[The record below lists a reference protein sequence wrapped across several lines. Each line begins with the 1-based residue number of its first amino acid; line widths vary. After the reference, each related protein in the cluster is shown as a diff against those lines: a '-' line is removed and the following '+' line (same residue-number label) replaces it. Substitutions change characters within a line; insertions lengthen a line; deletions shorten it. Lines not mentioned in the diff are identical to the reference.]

1 MEWKTEILVS
11 IVAVLAFGVGE
22 TSAEIVEISLV
33 AETRLVDDSYDLLEG
48 RIQVGDLITGSY
60 VYDSAT
66 LDSNPLSTVGDYWHY
81 DAPYGIFLSAGGFD
95 FRTDPD
101 NVMFVLEV
109 CNDHGGL
116 YRDNYL
122 LNSYTN
128 LPLYED
134 LSVSEI
140 HWQLDDDSGNALS
153 SDALPIIPP
162 LLSDWESIY
171 GLSMSG
177 ARTREQ
183 FYTVRADV
191 ISVEVV
197 PEPATLLL
205 LALGGAAV
213 MVERRAGRV
222 K

>member
-11 IVAVLAFGVGE
+11 IVAVLVLGVGE
-22 TSAEIVEISLV
+22 SLAEIVEISLV
-33 AETRLVDDSYDLLEG
+33 AETRYVDDSAGLLEG

-66 LDSNPLSTVGDYWHY
+66 PDSKPSSATVGDYWHY
-81 DAPYGIFLSAGGFD
+81 GAPYGIFLSVGGFD

-101 NVMFVLEV
+101 NVMFLLEI

-122 LNSYTN
+122 LRSYNN

-134 LSVSEI
+134 VPVSEI
-140 HWQLDDDSGNALS
+140 HWQLDDSSGTALS
-153 SDALPIIPP
+153 SDALPVIPP
-162 LLSDWESIY
+162 LLSDWESVY
-171 GLSMSG
+171 GLSMGGS
-177 ARTREQ
+177 RT
-183 FYTVRADV
+183 YTVRADV

-205 LALGGAAV
+205 LALGGAAII
-213 MVERRAGRV
+213 VERRASRV